1 MENSKENEVEFTSIN
16 VKETNKAHQSTSESS
31 EGSSSSNSNSALKS
45 LIKETLSN
53 EFAEG
58 CVKFFETPH
67 LSIKTLLGVFL
78 IVCVCLSAY
87 LTIQSFVSYFA
98 YDVTTTSR
106 IIFETPTTF
115 PKVTLCNVNPFI
127 TEFAYEYLW
136 NISVKLG

>member
-16 VKETNKAHQSTSESS
+16 VRETNRAHQSTSEGSS
-31 EGSSSSNSNSALKS
+31 ASSSNSAIKS

-67 LSIKTLLGVFL
+67 LSIKTLLGAFL
-78 IVCVCLSAY
+78 IACVCLSAY

-115 PKVTLCNVNPFI
+115 PKVTLCNVNPFT
-127 TEFAYEYLW
+127 TEFAYEFLC
-136 NISVKLG
+136 NISLKLG